1 MKKWGKKFKKQNKE
15 EEIDNLPG
23 PSVWNWNASLASEVP

>member
-1 MKKWGKKFKKQNKE
+1 MGEEIQKKNKE
-15 EEIDNLPG
+15 EEIDSLPG